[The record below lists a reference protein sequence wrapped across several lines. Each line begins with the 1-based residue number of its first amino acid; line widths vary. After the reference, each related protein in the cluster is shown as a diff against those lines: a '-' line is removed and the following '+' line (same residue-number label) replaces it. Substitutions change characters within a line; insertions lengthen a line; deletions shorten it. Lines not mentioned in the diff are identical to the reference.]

1 VGGGDLG
8 QRGLDRERELEDRV
22 DFVELG
28 HGRSLLDSVRGTY

>member
-22 DFVELG
+22 DFVEVG
-28 HGRSLLDSVRGTY
+28 HQAQPT